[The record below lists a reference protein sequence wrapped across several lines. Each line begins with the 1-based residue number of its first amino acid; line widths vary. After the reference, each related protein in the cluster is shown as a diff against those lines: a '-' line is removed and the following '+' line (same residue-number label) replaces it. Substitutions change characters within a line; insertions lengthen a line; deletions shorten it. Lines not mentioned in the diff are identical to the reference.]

1 MQLSINQPFDNFRS
15 AIKRTVSK
23 IYSGNNEYNSA
34 FYYIIDL
41 EGKKRSVFYSFTQNN
56 MIVILT
62 ISQVVLYKQS
72 LNMIK
77 NDVITFFS
85 KHIEFLIGAIFL
97 LFVIILRVRVLRR
110 MVVHQNQSIKTLSN
124 SYAALYRIN
133 LKTK

>member
-1 MQLSINQPFDNFRS
+1 
-15 AIKRTVSK
+15 
-23 IYSGNNEYNSA
+23 
-34 FYYIIDL
+34 
-41 EGKKRSVFYSFTQNN
+41 

-77 NDVITFFS
+77 NDIITFFS

-110 MVVHQNQSIKTLSN
+110 MVVYQNQSIKTLSN

-133 LKTK
+133 LKTKRYTILSRQNFLIFYLNQTEIIMNY